1 MEPSHNWWYFV
12 KITCSDVI
20 SIVCCTQTK
29 LEFLSIAENVKVP
42 FLLYKVLSGN
52 LPFITSSFVMY
63 YVHTRCHNHI
73 PGFGHCTWCILGS
86 LFSLD
91 LFCPMCIIGA
101 KIRIFEHCRK
111 CQGAVFIVQGAFRK
125 PPIYH

>member
-12 KITCSDVI
+12 KITCRDVI

-63 YVHTRCHNHI
+63 YVHTRCHNHM
-73 PGFGHCTWCILGS
+73 PGFGALYMVHTRFPFQS
-86 LFSLD
+86 RSVS
-91 LFCPMCIIGA
+91 PNVHH
-101 KIRIFEHCRK
+101 R
-111 CQGAVFIVQGAFRK
+111 CQN
-125 PPIYH
+125 